1 MKDLNSLFDQCMK
14 IVLDCGIYPEPIR
27 NIEVNDRAKGR
38 FGQCQYRYDWST
50 DTFYCN
56 INVSSEI
63 LKDEADINVT
73 KSVIIHEILH
83 AANRG
88 EGHKGKWKKDAEKIN
103 RTYPEI
109 KISRCDS
116 YENLGIERPVR
127 SFKYQVVCTK
137 CGCEFG
143 RDRMSKLIKHP
154 EDYRCGACHGRLK
167 RVK

>member
-27 NIEVNDRAKGR
+27 SIEVNDRAKGR

-63 LKDEADINVT
+63 LRDEANEDAT

-88 EGHKGKWKKDAEKIN
+88 EGHKGGWKRDAETIREYTGIKIN
-103 RTYPEI
+103 
-109 KISRCDS
+109 RCDS

-127 SFKYQVVCTK
+127 SSKYQVVCTK